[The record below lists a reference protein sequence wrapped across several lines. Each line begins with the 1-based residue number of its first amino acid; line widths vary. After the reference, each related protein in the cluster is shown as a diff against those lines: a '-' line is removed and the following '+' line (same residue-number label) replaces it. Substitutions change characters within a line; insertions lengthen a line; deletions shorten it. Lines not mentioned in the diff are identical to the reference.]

1 MDLTN
6 VPSGTPASV
15 VQTLE
20 NHLSVADSFL
30 ARDKR
35 LLPMLMTQGSRK
47 KDNNLFQLRPQR
59 GNDDEHKLLKAA
71 TSVLRD
77 IDYEIALL
85 SYSTQIMQNG
95 SAPSDALKTYI
106 FDKNGQT
113 FVFYTLYEIKGFLKK
128 KVTFQKSMFAER
140 FKTFDPQ

>member
-20 NHLSVADSFL
+20 NHLSVADSIL

-85 SYSTQIMQNG
+85 PCKT
-95 SAPSDALKTYI
+95 PSSFSFADLSSMI
-106 FDKNGQT
+106 S
-113 FVFYTLYEIKGFLKK
+113 FYLLP
-128 KVTFQKSMFAER
+128 R
-140 FKTFDPQ
+140 

>member
-20 NHLSVADSFL
+20 NHLSVADSIL

-59 GNDDEHKLLKAA
+59 GNDDEHKLLKRRRVCCGI
-71 TSVLRD
+71 S
-77 IDYEIALL
+77 
-85 SYSTQIMQNG
+85 IM
-95 SAPSDALKTYI
+95 
-106 FDKNGQT
+106 
-113 FVFYTLYEIKGFLKK
+113 
-128 KVTFQKSMFAER
+128 KSPCSHTVHKSCRMDLPR
-140 FKTFDPQ
+140 QML